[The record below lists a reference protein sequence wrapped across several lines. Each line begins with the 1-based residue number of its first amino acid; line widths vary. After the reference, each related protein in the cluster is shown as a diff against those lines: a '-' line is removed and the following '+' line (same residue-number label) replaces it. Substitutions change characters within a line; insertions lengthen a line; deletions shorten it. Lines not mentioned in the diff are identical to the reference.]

1 MTFLDNLKEET
12 TVGRTAN
19 GASTFTS
26 SLNANLDFYAQAGSM
41 RQNKAAIKPLFAKA
55 YDEDREIAL
64 RNLIHLRNIRLG
76 GLGERDAFRIAV
88 QYLIDAKDYKAIT
101 MIAES
106 VGYFGRWDDLVSIMA
121 KDTKTFDIGIE
132 VLKEQFAQDLDAM
145 EAGETVSLMAKW
157 VPNVSVKNAERRHM
171 AHRIA
176 KALGYTPRDYR
187 KVMVKLRSYIGVLE
201 VKLAAKEYN
210 SINFEK
216 LPSKALFRYRAAFN
230 RHLEDEYHAFI
241 EAVNSGEKQMN
252 GKLMMPHEV
261 VRAYGEVAF
270 GWSQVEPIDAVLEA
284 TWKSMDDVLK
294 GVEDN
299 AIVVA
304 DTSGSM
310 TSTGGWGSNN
320 TVAPWNV
327 AEGLAI
333 YTAERLE
340 GAFKNNF
347 ITFSTRPQLVTLPEH
362 GTLRDKMKEYR
373 THSIID
379 STNIEAVFDLI
390 LDTAVKNGTPQEDL
404 PSKIVI
410 ISDMEFNIC
419 AQNASLNNFD
429 NAKRKFNAQG
439 YELPSVVFW
448 NVNAH
453 GGNMPVRFNEQGVAL
468 VSGFSTNVLSA
479 VLGGEISSPE
489 EMMLKVLNKPEY
501 DFIKLG
507 L

>member
-1 MTFLDNLKEET
+1 MTFLDNLKAET

-88 QYLIDAKDYKAIT
+88 EYLIDAKDYKAIT

-106 VGYFGRWDDLVSIMA
+106 VGYFGRWDDLVAIMA

-201 VKLAAKEYN
+201 VKLAAKEYS

-261 VRAYGEVAF
+261 VRAYQDGGF
-270 GWSQVEPIDAVLEA
+270 GWGKKVDPVLEA

-310 TSTGGWGSNN
+310 MSGWGYND
-320 TVAPWNV
+320 TVLPWHV

-362 GTLRDKMKEYR
+362 GTLYDKMKEYR

-419 AQNASLNNFD
+419 ARNASLNNFD

>member
-12 TVGRTAN
+12 TVGRTVN

-41 RQNKAAIKPLFAKA
+41 RQYKSAIKPLFAKA
-55 YDEDREIAL
+55 YDEDRELAL

-88 QYLIDAKDYKAIT
+88 EYLIDAKDYKAIT
-101 MIAES
+101 MIVEY
-106 VGYFGRWDDLVSIMA
+106 VGYFGRWDDLVAIMA
-121 KDTKTFDIGIE
+121 KDTKTFDIGVE
-132 VLKEQFAQDLDAM
+132 VLREQFAEDLKAM
-145 EAGETVSLMAKW
+145 AANEPVSLMAKW
-157 VPNVSVKNAERRHM
+157 VPNVSVKNAERRRM

-187 KVMVKLRSYIGVLE
+187 KMMVKLRSYIGVLE
-201 VKLAAKEYN
+201 VKLAAKDYD

-230 RHLEDEYHAFI
+230 RHLGDEYQAFI
-241 EAVNSGEKQMN
+241 NAVNSGEKQMN
-252 GKLMMPHEV
+252 GTLMMPHEV
-261 VRAYGEVAF
+261 IRAYYNGGFAWNKKVD
-270 GWSQVEPIDAVLEA
+270 PVLEA
-284 TWKSMDDVLK
+284 TWKSMDDVLEGIK
-294 GVEDN
+294 DN

-310 TSTGGWGSNN
+310 MSGY
-320 TVAPWNV
+320 TVQPWYV

-347 ITFSTRPQLVTLPEH
+347 ITFSSRPQLITLPEH
-362 GTLRDKMKEYR
+362 GTLYDKMKEYQ

-379 STNIEAVFDLI
+379 NTNIEAVFDLI
-390 LDTAVKNGTPQEDL
+390 LDTAVKHGTQQEDL
-404 PSKIVI
+404 PSKIII
-410 ISDMEFNIC
+410 ISDMEFDIC
-419 AQNASLNNFD
+419 AKNASLNNFED
-429 NAKRKFNAQG
+429 AKRKFNAKG

-453 GGNMPVRFNEQGVAL
+453 GRNVPVRFNEQGVAL
-468 VSGFSTNVLSA
+468 VSGFSTNVLTA
-479 VLGGEISSPE
+479 VLGEEISNPE
-489 EMMLKVLNKPEY
+489 AMMLKVLNKPEY

>member
-41 RQNKAAIKPLFAKA
+41 RQYKSAIKPLFAKA
-55 YDEDREIAL
+55 YDEDRELAL

-88 QYLIDAKDYKAIT
+88 EYLIDAKDYKAIT
-101 MIAES
+101 MIAEY
-106 VGYFGRWDDLVSIMA
+106 VGYFGRWDDLVAIMA

-132 VLKEQFAQDLDAM
+132 VLREQFAEDLKAM
-145 EAGETVSLMAKW
+145 AADEPVSLMAKW
-157 VPNVSVKNAERRHM
+157 VPNVSVKNAERRRM

-187 KVMVKLRSYIGVLE
+187 KMMVKLRSYIGVLE
-201 VKLAAKEYN
+201 VKLAAKDYD

-230 RHLEDEYHAFI
+230 RHLGDEYQAFI
-241 EAVNSGEKQMN
+241 NAVNSGEKQMN

-261 VRAYGEVAF
+261 VRAYYDGGFV
-270 GWSQVEPIDAVLEA
+270 WNKKVDPVLEA
-284 TWKSMDDVLK
+284 TWKSMDDVLE
-294 GVEDN
+294 GIEDN

-310 TSTGGWGSNN
+310 MSGY
-320 TVAPWNV
+320 TVLPWHV

-347 ITFSTRPQLVTLPEH
+347 ITFSSRPQLITLPEH
-362 GTLRDKMKEYR
+362 GTLYDKMKEYQ

-379 STNIEAVFDLI
+379 NTNVEAVFDLI
-390 LDTAVKNGTPQEDL
+390 LDTAVKHSTPQEDL
-404 PSKIVI
+404 PSKIII
-410 ISDMEFNIC
+410 ISDIEFDI
-419 AQNASLNNFD
+419 AAKNASLNNFE
-429 NAKRKFNAQG
+429 NAKRKFNAKG

-453 GGNMPVRFNEQGVAL
+453 GRNVPVRFNEQGVAL

-479 VLGGEISSPE
+479 VLGEEISNPE
-489 EMMLKVLNKPEY
+489 AMMLKVLNKPEY

>member
-41 RQNKAAIKPLFAKA
+41 RQYKSAIKPLFAKA
-55 YDEDREIAL
+55 YDEDRELAL

-88 QYLIDAKDYKAIT
+88 EYLIDAKDYKAIT
-101 MIAES
+101 MIAEY
-106 VGYFGRWDDLVSIMA
+106 VGYFGRWDDLVAIMA
-121 KDTKTFDIGIE
+121 KDTKTFDIGVE
-132 VLKEQFAQDLDAM
+132 VLREQFAEDLKAM
-145 EAGETVSLMAKW
+145 AANEPVSLMAKW
-157 VPNVSVKNAERRHM
+157 VPNVSVKNAERRRM

-187 KVMVKLRSYIGVLE
+187 KMMVKLRSYIGVLE
-201 VKLAAKEYN
+201 VKLAAKDYD

-230 RHLEDEYHAFI
+230 RHLGDEYQAFI
-241 EAVNSGEKQMN
+241 NAVNSGEKQMN
-252 GKLMMPHEV
+252 GALMMPHEV
-261 VRAYGEVAF
+261 IRAYYNGGFAWNKKVD
-270 GWSQVEPIDAVLEA
+270 PVLEA
-284 TWKSMDDVLK
+284 TWKSMDDVLE
-294 GVEDN
+294 GIEDN

-310 TSTGGWGSNN
+310 MSGY
-320 TVAPWNV
+320 TVQPWHI

-347 ITFSTRPQLVTLPEH
+347 ITFSSRPQLITLPEH
-362 GTLRDKMKEYR
+362 GTLYDKMKEYQ

-379 STNIEAVFDLI
+379 NTNIEAVFDLI
-390 LDTAVKNGTPQEDL
+390 LDTAVKHSTPQEDL
-404 PSKIVI
+404 PSKIII
-410 ISDMEFNIC
+410 ISDMEFDIC
-419 AQNASLNNFD
+419 AKNASLNNFED
-429 NAKRKFNAQG
+429 AKRKFNAKG

-453 GGNMPVRFNEQGVAL
+453 GRNMPVRFNEQGVAL

-479 VLGGEISSPE
+479 VLGEEISNPE
-489 EMMLKVLNKPEY
+489 AMMLKVLNKPEY

>member
-88 QYLIDAKDYKAIT
+88 EYLIDAKDYKAIT

-106 VGYFGRWDDLVSIMA
+106 VGYFGRWDDLVAIMA
-121 KDTKTFDIGIE
+121 KDTKTFCIGIE

-201 VKLAAKEYN
+201 VKLAAKEYS

-230 RHLEDEYHAFI
+230 RHLEDEYQTFI

-261 VRAYGEVAF
+261 VRAYQEKNFDWLRGI
-270 GWSQVEPIDAVLEA
+270 SKLDPVLEA

-294 GVEDN
+294 DVKDN

-310 TSTGGWGSNN
+310 TYGGWGSNN
-320 TVAPWNV
+320 TVLPWDV
-327 AEGLAI
+327 AQGLAI
-333 YTAERLE
+333 YTAERLN

-347 ITFSTRPQLVTLPEH
+347 ITFSSRPQLVSLPEH
-362 GTLRDKMKEYR
+362 GTLYDKMNEYYQ
-373 THSIID
+373 HSIID

-479 VLGGEISSPE
+479 VLGGEISSPK

>member
-106 VGYFGRWDDLVSIMA
+106 VGYFGRWDDLVAIMA

-132 VLKEQFAQDLDAM
+132 VLKEQFAEDLDAM

-201 VKLAAKEYN
+201 VKLAAKEYS

-230 RHLEDEYHAFI
+230 RHLGDEYQAFI

-261 VRAYGEVAF
+261 IRAYQGLGL
-270 GWSQVEPIDAVLEA
+270 GWGGKVDPVLEA

-310 TSTGGWGSNN
+310 MSGWGYND
-320 TVAPWNV
+320 TVLPWHV

-362 GTLRDKMKEYR
+362 GTLYDKMKEYR

-390 LDTAVKNGTPQEDL
+390 LDTAVKNGTTQEDL

-419 AQNASLNNFD
+419 ARNASLNNFD

-448 NVNAH
+448 NMNAH

>member
-41 RQNKAAIKPLFAKA
+41 RQYKSAIKPLFAKA
-55 YDEDREIAL
+55 YDEDRELAL

-76 GLGERDAFRIAV
+76 GLGERDAFRIAAE
-88 QYLIDAKDYKAIT
+88 YLIDAKDYKAIT
-101 MIAES
+101 MIAEY
-106 VGYFGRWDDLVSIMA
+106 VGYFGRWDDLVAIMA
-121 KDTKTFDIGIE
+121 KDTKTFDIGIG
-132 VLKEQFAQDLDAM
+132 VLREQFAEDLKAM
-145 EAGETVSLMAKW
+145 AANEPVSLMAKW
-157 VPNVSVKNAERRHM
+157 VPNVSVKNAERRRM

-187 KVMVKLRSYIGVLE
+187 KMMVKLRSYIGVLE
-201 VKLAAKEYN
+201 VKLAAKDYD

-230 RHLEDEYHAFI
+230 RHLGDEYQAFI
-241 EAVNSGEKQMN
+241 NAVNNGEKQMN
-252 GKLMMPHEV
+252 GALMMPHEV
-261 VRAYGEVAF
+261 IRAYYDGGFAWNKKVD
-270 GWSQVEPIDAVLEA
+270 PVLEA
-284 TWKSMDDVLK
+284 TWKSMDDVLE
-294 GVEDN
+294 GIEDN

-310 TSTGGWGSNN
+310 MSGY
-320 TVAPWNV
+320 TVLPWHV

-347 ITFSTRPQLVTLPEH
+347 ITFSRHPQLITLPEH
-362 GTLRDKMKEYR
+362 GTLYDKMKEYQ

-379 STNIEAVFDLI
+379 NTNIEAVFDLI
-390 LDTAVKNGTPQEDL
+390 LDTAVKYSTPQEDL
-404 PSKIVI
+404 PSKIII
-410 ISDMEFNIC
+410 ISDMEFDIC
-419 AQNASLNNFD
+419 ARNASLNNFE
-429 NAKRKFNAQG
+429 NAKRKFNAKG

-453 GGNMPVRFNEQGVAL
+453 GRNMPVRFNEQGVAL

-479 VLGGEISSPE
+479 VLGEEISNPE
-489 EMMLKVLNKPEY
+489 AMMLKVLNKPEY

>member
-106 VGYFGRWDDLVSIMA
+106 VGYFGRWDDLVAIMA

-132 VLKEQFAQDLDAM
+132 VLKEQFVQDLDAM

-201 VKLAAKEYN
+201 VRLAAKEYN

-230 RHLEDEYHAFI
+230 RHLGDEYQAFI
-241 EAVNSGEKQMN
+241 KAVNSGEKQMN

-261 VRAYGEVAF
+261 IHAYREKNF
-270 GWSQVEPIDAVLEA
+270 DRLRWTSKLDPVLEA

-294 GVEDN
+294 DVKDN

-310 TSTGGWGSNN
+310 MSSGWGSNN
-320 TVAPWNV
+320 TVLPWDV
-327 AEGLAI
+327 AQGLAI
-333 YTAERLE
+333 YTAERLN

-347 ITFSTRPQLVTLPEH
+347 ITFSSRPQLVSLPEH
-362 GTLRDKMKEYR
+362 GTLYDKMNEYYQ
-373 THSIID
+373 HSIID
-379 STNIEAVFDLI
+379 NTNIEAVFDLI
-390 LDTAVKNGTPQEDL
+390 LDTAVKNRIPQDDL

-410 ISDMEFNIC
+410 ISDMEFNAC
-419 AQNASLNNFD
+419 TQNASLNNFD

-479 VLGGEISSPE
+479 VLGGEISSPK